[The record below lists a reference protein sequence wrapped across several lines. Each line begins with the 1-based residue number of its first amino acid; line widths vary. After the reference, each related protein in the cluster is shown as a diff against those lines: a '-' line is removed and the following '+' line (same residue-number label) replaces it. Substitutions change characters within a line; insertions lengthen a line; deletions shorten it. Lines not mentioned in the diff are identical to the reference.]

1 MEYISNFAVGKVDFD
16 IDIDFDIGFDID
28 FDHINHK
35 P

>member
-16 IDIDFDIGFDID
+16 FDFDIDVD
-28 FDHINHK
+28 PINHK